1 MKPEPSEILLR
12 AFKNPTKLAIIAL
25 LLKNGQMTVT
35 QLSKIIN
42 TTRPN
47 LYRSIR
53 ELVNDGLILKPRV
66 RVTKNYVEKYYEL
79 NLKIF
84 DSVKS
89 RHIIDAISRA
99 YTSDLRELMIS
110 FLLMNSLLSNVFVE
124 QIKMASDPEMESY
137 RQRILDGYILMSFS
151 TLSDSSMK
159 LFSKYYEQ
167 FTNKIEKGELN
178 KKEKEKNVLV
188 VFSLPI

>member
-1 MKPEPSEILLR
+1 MKPEPSEILLK

-25 LLKNGQMTVT
+25 LLKNGHMTVT

-53 ELVNDGLILKPRV
+53 ELVNDGLILKPKV
-66 RVTKNYVEKYYEL
+66 KVTKNYVEKYYEL

-89 RHIIDAISRA
+89 RHIIDAINMVSI
-99 YTSDLRELMIS
+99 SDLRELMIS

-124 QIKMASDPEMESY
+124 QIKMASDTEMESY
-137 RQRILDGYILMSFS
+137 RQRIIDGYILMSFS

-159 LFSKYYEQ
+159 LFSKYYKQ
-167 FTNKIEKGELN
+167 FTDKIEKGELN
-178 KKEKEKNVLV
+178 KKEMEKNALV

>member
-1 MKPEPSEILLR
+1 MKTEPSETLLR
-12 AFKNPTKLAIIAL
+12 AFKNPTKLSIIAL

-53 ELVNDGLILKPRV
+53 ELVNDGLILKPTV
-66 RVTKNYVEKYYEL
+66 RVTKNYVEKYYGL

-89 RHIIDAISRA
+89 RHVIDAISKA
-99 YTSDLRELMIS
+99 HTSDLRELMIS

-124 QIKMASDPEMESY
+124 QIKMASDSEMESY

-151 TLSDSSMK
+151 TLSDSSME
-159 LFSKYYEQ
+159 LFSKYYKQ
-167 FTNKIEKGELN
+167 FIDKIEKGALN
-178 KKEKEKNVLV
+178 KKEKEKNALV